1 MDTAL
6 CIANSL
12 IVSFPG
18 GMIPSVCPFGQH
30 FSYLDFFSALFSP
43 LFLIIQLHKSPVFD
57 VVQLPIPLVFR
68 IFFFALQFE
77 YFLLTNGLF
86 FDSFLSYV

>member
-6 CIANSL
+6 CIANAL

-18 GMIPSVCPFGQH
+18 GMIPSVCQFWEH
-30 FSYLDFFSALFSP
+30 FSYLDFFFCPVFSP
-43 LFLIIQLHKSPVFD
+43 LLIIQLHKGPVFD
-57 VVQLPIPLVFR
+57 VVQLLIALVFS